1 MSLESRAGPAG
12 EVVLGCSGRDLTQQL
27 RMGMEVKGGGG
38 EGGGVA
44 LTLSVGNFFW
54 CSDWSWSIQCQGLRA
69 ESKAAQ
75 WMHLCINLL
84 TYIQVSQRQ
93 GGTAITA

>member
-38 EGGGVA
+38 GGRRCPHP
-44 LTLSVGNFFW
+44 LCWKFF
-54 CSDWSWSIQCQGLRA
+54 LV
-69 ESKAAQ
+69 
-75 WMHLCINLL
+75 L
-84 TYIQVSQRQ
+84 
-93 GGTAITA
+93 

>member
-38 EGGGVA
+38 RGAA
-44 LTLSVGNFFW
+44 LPSPSLLEIFFGALIGPG
-54 CSDWSWSIQCQGLRA
+54 SSNAR
-69 ESKAAQ
+69 
-75 WMHLCINLL
+75 
-84 TYIQVSQRQ
+84 V
-93 GGTAITA
+93 